1 MSCVQ
6 VGENVEM
13 TGVLE
18 ESDVLCVEHR
28 IICKVMVKSICD
40 LTGKN
45 LKKRGLSHL
54 ILTGSVVY
62 YGSLQFICFE
72 SRFIF

>member
-1 MSCVQ
+1 MSCAEVD
-6 VGENVEM
+6 ENMEI

-40 LTGKN
+40 LTEKN
-45 LKKRGLSHL
+45 LKKRGLSH
-54 ILTGSVVY
+54 LTGSVVY